1 MPEFSPSGVESTAR
15 LPQELL
21 PSCLPAIAVRIIFWR
36 QPQPRLLLEPHI
48 LGTRVAGNDQ
58 RVISLPANP
67 DHIIK
72 PAPISHASLAQE
84 GNIGDEGRANSLIPQ
99 KVRQDSLVRPQRRPP
114 LKLVSK
120 AIPPGPPASPG
131 RKRRQIL
138 RKMMVKNDPLR
149 SQPIEVRRLD
159 PGVPISPDEPKMQA
173 VANDDDNV
181 HELFRVNCDWDYR
194 RPGKG
199 SSEASS
205 GSGRG
210 IKYPSLGPMFALA
223 KRFLGLL
230 EQNGKA
236 FLLKMIIIRQ
246 NFVDT
251 LLPLGFHRNA
261 VG

>member
-1 MPEFSPSGVESTAR
+1 
-15 LPQELL
+15 
-21 PSCLPAIAVRIIFWR
+21 
-36 QPQPRLLLEPHI
+36 
-48 LGTRVAGNDQ
+48 
-58 RVISLPANP
+58 
-67 DHIIK
+67 
-72 PAPISHASLAQE
+72 
-84 GNIGDEGRANSLIPQ
+84 
-99 KVRQDSLVRPQRRPP
+99 
-114 LKLVSK
+114 
-120 AIPPGPPASPG
+120 
-131 RKRRQIL
+131 
-138 RKMMVKNDPLR
+138 MVKNDPLR

-173 VANDDDNV
+173 VADDDDYV

-210 IKYPSLGPMFALA
+210 IKYPFARPRCSA
-223 KRFLGLL
+223 ARKRFLGLL

-251 LLPLGFHRNA
+251 LLPHGFHRNA
-261 VG
+261 VGQAVMLVGPGIIKSKASEEGLPGLRVRTVALHLLCSLPATSSSPLSEHRHAARRARESVPATSVNTSSVVIRWQPVMVQ